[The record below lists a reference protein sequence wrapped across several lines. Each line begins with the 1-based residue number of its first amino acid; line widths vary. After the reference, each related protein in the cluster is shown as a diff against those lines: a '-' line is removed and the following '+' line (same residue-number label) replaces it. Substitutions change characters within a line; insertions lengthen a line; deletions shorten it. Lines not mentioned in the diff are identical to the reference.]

1 MGFHRKFGP
10 GANPNSRWFSLLA
23 KAASLTC
30 FEDWHDL
37 ATQDGTFG
45 DSQRHDPIPGNE
57 PIQRIIHRWGIVGN
71 SRHGIASDAVTTDE
85 FEVWFDKGVTDGLP
99 VVPPTRERVERM
111 RSGTRRSPDE
121 LLGEMPPNY
130 GRLTVEKAAINAVLA
145 GCRPEYLPVVIAA
158 AECACDPAFNLHG
171 VSTSTHFSAP
181 LIVVNG
187 PIRTL
192 IGLNSAFGV
201 FGPGYRANA
210 TIGRALRLMIINI
223 GGARPGE
230 MSMSTFGHPGRYTYC
245 IAEHEEASPW
255 PPYHVSRGVAP
266 EVSTVTLFGGEAPHG
281 ISDHASRTA
290 KALAGSLGWSMVGI
304 WNSKHFPLY
313 SHTMLVVGPEH
324 ARTFAGDGWTRE
336 RLARHLYETVR
347 VPYRALVPNDDH
359 GEGTNLRY
367 GKTPPAPDTLIPKFP
382 SPEEIH
388 IVVAGGTA
396 GRFSVAI
403 PGWLGTKNGS
413 TPVTRPVEFD

>member
-1 MGFHRKFGP
+1 MTTDDFG
-10 GANPNSRWFSLLA
+10 
-23 KAASLTC
+23 
-30 FEDWHDL
+30 
-37 ATQDGTFG
+37 
-45 DSQRHDPIPGNE
+45 
-57 PIQRIIHRWGIVGN
+57 
-71 SRHGIASDAVTTDE
+71 DE
-85 FEVWFDKGVTDGLP
+85 FEIWFDKGVTDGLP

-111 RSGTRRSPDE
+111 LAGTERARDE
-121 LLGEMPPNY
+121 TLGQMPPNY
-130 GRLTVEKAAINAVLA
+130 GRLTVEKAAINAVMA
-145 GCRPEYLPVVIAA
+145 GCRPDYLPVVIAA

-171 VSTSTHFSAP
+171 VATSTHFSAP

-187 PIRTL
+187 PIRAR
-192 IGLNSAFGV
+192 IGLNASFGV

-210 TIGRALRLMIINI
+210 TIGRALRLLMINI

-230 MSMSTFGHPGRYTYC
+230 ISMSTFGHPGRYTYC

-255 PPYHVSRGVAP
+255 PPYHVRAGLAAGSSA
-266 EVSTVTLFGGEAPHG
+266 VTLFAGEAPHG

-290 KALAGSLGWSMVGI
+290 KSLAGSLGWSMAGL

-324 ARTFAGDGWTRE
+324 ARTFGDDGWSPAD
-336 RLARHLYETVR
+336 LAGYLHTHIR
-347 VPYRALVPNDDH
+347 VPYKTLTPDEEH
-359 GEGTNLRY
+359 GEGTNLRFARQ
-367 GKTPPAPDTLIPKFP
+367 PPAPDAMISKFP

-403 PGWLGTKNGS
+403 PGWLGTRNGS
-413 TPVTRPVEFD
+413 RPLTRAIEFG